1 MKNHSKSTVIVGIIL
16 TWLLMPGCNQHS
28 IFDKSV
34 DIPGYQWTKHGKINF
49 DIPVSDTINGYNIL
63 ISLRNN
69 NDYPYSNCFLFVNT
83 ISPKGM
89 TIRDTVE
96 FTLADDHGKW
106 LGHGF
111 GGIWSTE
118 FYKKNIR
125 FPFHGNYQ
133 IELVQAMRDEPLHG
147 IMDVS
152 LRVEKAT
159 H

>member
-1 MKNHSKSTVIVGIIL
+1 MKRFNKSALTFTLAITCAITLCCNFNSIYEKSTDIPNYKWSKS
-16 TWLLMPGCNQHS
+16 S
-28 IFDKSV
+28 
-34 DIPGYQWTKHGKINF
+34 KIKF

-63 ISLRNN
+63 LSLRNN

-83 ISPKGM
+83 LSPKGK
-89 TIRDTVE
+89 TINDTIE
-96 FTLADDHGKW
+96 FSLADDHGKW

-111 GGIWSTE
+111 GGVWSTE

-125 FPFHGNYQ
+125 FPFTGNYH
-133 IELVQAMRDEPLHG
+133 IEVIQAMRDEPLNG

-152 LRVEKAT
+152 LRIEKA